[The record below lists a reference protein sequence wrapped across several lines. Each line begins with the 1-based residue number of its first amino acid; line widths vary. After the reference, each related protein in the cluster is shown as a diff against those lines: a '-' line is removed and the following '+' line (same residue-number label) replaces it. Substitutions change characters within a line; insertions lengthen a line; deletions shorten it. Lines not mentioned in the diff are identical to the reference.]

1 MPFLRTVWLSKRLAE
16 KPLVLMQG
24 VPGLGLVGKI
34 AVQYLIDHLDAE
46 LVARI
51 YSDYLQLPAGLPG
64 VEVSGGTIHPPSY
77 DLYLYEPPDLDE
89 SFLFL
94 TSEVQPVP
102 SGQYAVGEAVLDAMS
117 SLGEP
122 LYVFTFGGYVPGDS
136 AVVGVFASSND
147 EDLLRKLESHRVK
160 RLDGGFITGAA
171 GVLVALAHLR
181 GISSACVLST
191 TSGHMPDPLA
201 SKRILVLVGEM
212 FGLEVD
218 LSDLEGMIR
227 RVPPRPSESEE
238 GEAPSVAEEGEED
251 ISYYL

>member
-1 MPFLRTVWLSKRLAE
+1 MPFLRTVWLSTGPVE
-16 KPLVLMQG
+16 KPIVLMQG

-34 AVQYLIDHLDAE
+34 AVQYLIDHLDVE
-46 LVARI
+46 LAARI

-77 DLYLYEPPDLDE
+77 DLYLYNPPDLDK

-102 SGQYAVGEAVLDAMS
+102 SGQYAVGEAVLDVMS
-117 SLGEP
+117 ALGKP

-147 EDLLRKLESHRVK
+147 EALLRALESYGVK

-181 GISSACVLST
+181 GIPSACVLST

-201 SKRILVLVGEM
+201 SKRILVLVREM

-227 RVPPRPSESEE
+227 RAPPRPSESEE
-238 GEAPSVAEEGEED
+238 GETPPVEEGEED
-251 ISYYL
+251 ISYYR